1 MLPVATDQL
10 GRALAELLDTDILL
24 YSHHPVGG
32 GCIHHGGVIRTN
44 RGAFFL
50 KWNTADA
57 FPMFEAEQKGLQ
69 ALRHRSSL
77 LVPMSYGTFT
87 LNRYA
92 FLLLE
97 YFPHQPATALYWE
110 RFGIGLAE
118 LHRNSADRYG
128 FEEDNF
134 IGSLPQSNRWHTT
147 FVDFFI
153 HERLLPQIQRA
164 QQEQRLTA
172 SHQRQFDHLFAQLP
186 HLLPEESPAL
196 LHGDLWSGNCF
207 ATTNS
212 GAVIVDPAVYYG
224 HREAELAFTLLFG
237 GFHDRFYQSYHSHFP
252 LLPDWRQRVDL
263 YNLYPLLVHLNL
275 FGSSYLPDIERIL
288 RRYT

>member
-1 MLPVATDQL
+1 MLPVSPVHL
-10 GRALAELLDTDILL
+10 ERALAELLHTDVLL
-24 YSHHPVGG
+24 HSHQPIGG

-44 RGAFFL
+44 RGMFFL

-57 FPMFEAEQKGLQ
+57 HPMFEAEQKGLQ

-77 LVPMSYGTFT
+77 IVPMSYGIFT
-87 LNRYA
+87 LDRYS

-97 YFPHQPATALYWE
+97 YLPHQPATDSYWE

-118 LHRNSADRYG
+118 LHQNTTDQFG

-134 IGSLPQSNRWHTT
+134 IGSLPQSNRWHST
-147 FVDFFI
+147 FGDFFI
-153 HERLLPQIQRA
+153 HERLLPQIRRA
-164 QQEQRLTA
+164 QQQHLLTV
-172 SHQRQFDHLFAQLP
+172 SHQQRFDALFAHLP
-186 HLLPEESPAL
+186 HLLPEEPPAL

-207 ATTNS
+207 PTTNN
-212 GAVIVDPAVYYG
+212 GAAIVDPAVYYG

-237 GFHDRFYQSYHSHFP
+237 GFHDRFYQSYHTHFP